1 MRVGQIAG
9 LRKIPRHRDKVQ
21 FSNRKNMPGLFQLS
35 EEYFGSF
42 IHAQDGSC
50 GTLEKDMHPLN

>member
-1 MRVGQIAG
+1 
-9 LRKIPRHRDKVQ
+9 
-21 FSNRKNMPGLFQLS
+21 MPGLFQLS

>member
-1 MRVGQIAG
+1 MAG
-9 LRKIPRHRDKVQ
+9 LRKGPRTQDKVQ
-21 FSNRKNMPGLFQLS
+21 FSNRKNTPGLSQLS
-35 EEYFGSF
+35 EEYFGPL